1 MEVCRLDAWVR
12 HEDQLILSAVNAA
25 RDPHLAAELH
35 CHHAEHRHV
44 NVLHCTHISAIYRL
58 KGYSGPGPF
67 MPDDPVSLEEQS
79 DDNEALVDKDDHIQ
93 DEVLRLGD
101 FLDTLTIS

>member
-1 MEVCRLDAWVR
+1 
-12 HEDQLILSAVNAA
+12 
-25 RDPHLAAELH
+25 
-35 CHHAEHRHV
+35 
-44 NVLHCTHISAIYRL
+44 
-58 KGYSGPGPF
+58 